1 MDCQEGRERSS
12 NLWNGFG
19 GMVPLHLS
27 ATARSGMLEDWI
39 RGWADTGSKLEVL
52 EPRGW
57 FTSGHRLGSFGW
69 FMALSAA
76 VAAIDQFVDALHKRP
91 SCFHV
96 FAIPLLMT
104 NIWRKQLL
112 KATDVYFF

>member
-1 MDCQEGRERSS
+1 MA
-12 NLWNGFG
+12 LG

-39 RGWADTGSKLEVL
+39 RGWAETGRKLEVL

-69 FMALSAA
+69 FLAPAPA
-76 VAAIDQFVDALHKRP
+76 DAAIDKFCDALHKRP
-91 SCFHV
+91 IF
-96 FAIPLLMT
+96 LMS
-104 NIWRKQLL
+104 LPSP
-112 KATDVYFF
+112 F